1 MTIWLSPLLA
11 TVLLQ
16 IMSAFLTRAL
26 PTLAPILTMQAGVSA
41 TAVGHYSALN
51 TIGSVLFLIMGA
63 PLIRRLGPVRTL
75 QLGVACSG
83 IGVLLLAAPTPLGLA
98 LASLLIG
105 VGYGPSPP
113 AGSEILQRHA
123 PRRHRALIFSVKQAG
138 VPVGGVLAGLLLPAF
153 ADESWRHGL
162 LASAALAMLSILAVQ
177 PVRSAVDRE
186 RDPAQDLSWAAF
198 LSWSNLSA
206 PLRALMVSRALPP
219 LTAAAFCFALGQGVL
234 FAFFVTYA
242 VTELQMSLVSA
253 GAVFAVMQATGVPG
267 RILLGFVAD
276 RAGSAVSTLAA
287 LSLASAA
294 TLGALALSTPA
305 WPVSSIVLVAGVSG
319 VTVASWNGI
328 YLAEVAR
335 LAPPR
340 EIGHATA
347 GSTLLTFVGYVL
359 GPVGFALLVEQTGSY
374 RASFAAVAA
383 LLLLALLFL
392 GPLLRPGAP
401 AP

>member
-1 MTIWLSPLLA
+1 
-11 TVLLQ
+11 
-16 IMSAFLTRAL
+16 
-26 PTLAPILTMQAGVSA
+26 
-41 TAVGHYSALN
+41 
-51 TIGSVLFLIMGA
+51 
-63 PLIRRLGPVRTL
+63 
-75 QLGVACSG
+75 
-83 IGVLLLAAPTPLGLA
+83 
-98 LASLLIG
+98 
-105 VGYGPSPP
+105 
-113 AGSEILQRHA
+113 
-123 PRRHRALIFSVKQAG
+123 
-138 VPVGGVLAGLLLPAF
+138 
-153 ADESWRHGL
+153 
-162 LASAALAMLSILAVQ
+162 MLSILAVQ
-177 PVRSAVDRE
+177 PIRAAVDRE

-276 RAGSAVSTLAA
+276 RIGSAVSTLAA

-294 TLGALALSTPA
+294 TLAALALSTPA
-305 WPVSSIVLVAGVSG
+305 WPVWSIGLVAGVSG

-359 GPVGFALLVEQTGSY
+359 GPVGFAVLVEQTGSY
-374 RASFAAVAA
+374 RASFAVVAL
-383 LLLLALLFL
+383 LLLLALFFL
-392 GPLLRPGAP
+392 GPLLRPGAG
-401 AP
+401 AR